1 MRRMFGREPCSA
13 LTGCTK
19 MTWLTNAAMA
29 EMASV
34 VDLCSK
40 RDGSDRRQPYCF
52 TGRNGNMMRPLNS
65 HRARAVFGF
74 FRRRLIAQKTKSSR
88 ALSNSFGDYLAA
100 SNPSRLPLYCLTR
113 DFHSQFP
120 DATGR
125 RYESTKNQSQVIE
138 NNVVSRRHLVGMGNK
153 RTASMTPT

>member
-88 ALSNSFGDYLAA
+88 AVTRVVTTWRQAIQAGYRFIVLPVISTVNSRTPLGAATKAQRTNRKSSKTTSLVAGIWLAWET
-100 SNPSRLPLYCLTR
+100 NGRL
-113 DFHSQFP
+113 
-120 DATGR
+120 
-125 RYESTKNQSQVIE
+125 V
-138 NNVVSRRHLVGMGNK
+138 
-153 RTASMTPT
+153 